1 VRLSEDKSWRI
12 AVLATPSSV
21 RRQDGTDGTR
31 LASYIPDPLDRGEAF
46 ELLLNNLAAIF
57 CQGQDLIATVA
68 ENTTAS
74 RYLRCER
81 KRAAI
86 GRAAARDLDLVRA
99 NAAPVLNAAVHDQCR
114 SGNRQLIDPLVAALG
129 YRPVQGELIGYVDK
143 GTDAEAIGATMA
155 WYWARPPLVYLG
167 TANWERGQPTADS
180 KAAWDALTDL
190 RTRYR
195 HACLRAFLARDNPE
209 ARFAMSLGFTLDPGE
224 YPPELTPDLKHARRI
239 ALADPDRFERLL
251 HARAE
256 QPSTTITLRP
266 SVQM

>member
-1 VRLSEDKSWRI
+1 MAYRGPGDAKLR
-12 AVLATPSSV
+12 PPPG
-21 RRQDGTDGTR
+21 RDGTDVTR

-224 YPPELTPDLKHARRI
+224 YPPELTPDLKHAQRI

-256 QPSTTITLRP
+256 QPSTTITRRP